1 MSEYTNPL
9 LTPWGYTADTAA
21 LTDLITAQEFSAFT
35 GGKFGTDTRIT
46 ANIPSASASIRNFCG
61 WHISPSLTCGM
72 IYRLADLRDAFIG
85 TDLLIQLPATF
96 VTSVS
101 KIVIDAKLNE
111 LTQEYEGDIVTD
123 YDLTTSGLLRVYDVG
138 LRDRKSKIFVKY
150 VAGYSSGDISAIK
163 ELAADLV
170 THAVA
175 NPYGVNSETAGGVS
189 VSYSATW
196 AGQSGST
203 ALPNNTRETLD
214 VYKVKGVF

>member
-1 MSEYTNPL
+1 MIFDTLVTNVA
-9 LTPWGYTADTAA
+9 GSC
-21 LTDLITAQEFSAFT
+21 I
-35 GGKFGTDTRIT
+35 
-46 ANIPSASASIRNFCG
+46 
-61 WHISPSLTCGM
+61 
-72 IYRLADLRDAFIG
+72 
-85 TDLLIQLPATF
+85 
-96 VTSVS
+96 
-101 KIVIDAKLNE
+101 
-111 LTQEYEGDIVTD
+111 
-123 YDLTTSGLLRVYDVG
+123 
-138 LRDRKSKIFVKY
+138 SKIFVKY